1 MGKSRQLKRRSSLQ
15 TTLSA
20 WLLLVALVP
29 LLTALGIIVAQS
41 DAALRLATRS
51 TLQDVAEQ
59 QSRALNEYL
68 AARQRDALLVAQW
81 PPVQST
87 LFQSSNGQS
96 DPTGATT
103 RNASIRPLLKSL
115 VGLSGIADI
124 LLVDQTGTVVLAH
137 NAAYD
142 GQRLSESSTL
152 PPAIQLVVERAQ
164 TLFASDISDL
174 VMVPGRPTPV
184 IYLAAPVLHAGRIV
198 GAVVVELQTTS
209 IPYLTDADGLQRT
222 GEIAVGQRQGDQV
235 LLLMPRIGPDG
246 VKLTGALVPLER
258 DPLMARSSAG
268 DHGFGEVTDDQ
279 HVAVVAVWRYLP
291 AYRWGMVVKI
301 DQAEA
306 YAMRRSRLTI
316 AILVTLATIVV
327 VIGLSLLVA
336 RAITTPIR
344 QATTVARL
352 FTSGDLTQRML
363 VTRTDEVG
371 LLGDSFN
378 ALADTLTQRI
388 TAYERSQATLA
399 ASNQSLQTALTQVD
413 DLEVPLIQVLA
424 GVFVLPLVG
433 QVDVGRAKRLE
444 ARVLQ
449 RAASARARAVVI
461 DLTGITGF
469 GDDTLVTVVRLGQAL
484 RLLGIRPV
492 VCGIGARQAQALAGQ
507 GEALDGMVVVREL
520 AAALQL
526 LLPANPP
533 AGRRA

>member
-1 MGKSRQLKRRSSLQ
+1 
-15 TTLSA
+15 
-20 WLLLVALVP
+20 
-29 LLTALGIIVAQS
+29 
-41 DAALRLATRS
+41 
-51 TLQDVAEQ
+51 
-59 QSRALNEYL
+59 
-68 AARQRDALLVAQW
+68 
-81 PPVQST
+81 
-87 LFQSSNGQS
+87 
-96 DPTGATT
+96 
-103 RNASIRPLLKSL
+103 
-115 VGLSGIADI
+115 
-124 LLVDQTGTVVLAH
+124 
-137 NAAYD
+137 
-142 GQRLSESSTL
+142 
-152 PPAIQLVVERAQ
+152 
-164 TLFASDISDL
+164 
-174 VMVPGRPTPV
+174 
-184 IYLAAPVLHAGRIV
+184 
-198 GAVVVELQTTS
+198 
-209 IPYLTDADGLQRT
+209 
-222 GEIAVGQRQGDQV
+222 
-235 LLLMPRIGPDG
+235 
-246 VKLTGALVPLER
+246 
-258 DPLMARSSAG
+258 
-268 DHGFGEVTDDQ
+268 
-279 HVAVVAVWRYLP
+279 
-291 AYRWGMVVKI
+291 
-301 DQAEA
+301 
-306 YAMRRSRLTI
+306 
-316 AILVTLATIVV
+316 
-327 VIGLSLLVA
+327 
-336 RAITTPIR
+336 
-344 QATTVARL
+344 
-352 FTSGDLTQRML
+352 ML

-461 DLTGITGF
+461 DLTGINGF

>member
-291 AYRWGMVVKI
+291 AYRWGNRSGRGLC
-301 DQAEA
+301 DAAFPAHYRHPGHAGYHCGGDRAE
-306 YAMRRSRLTI
+306 
-316 AILVTLATIVV
+316 
-327 VIGLSLLVA
+327 
-336 RAITTPIR
+336 P
-344 QATTVARL
+344 
-352 FTSGDLTQRML
+352 
-363 VTRTDEVG
+363 VG
-371 LLGDSFN
+371 
-378 ALADTLTQRI
+378 
-388 TAYERSQATLA
+388 
-399 ASNQSLQTALTQVD
+399 
-413 DLEVPLIQVLA
+413 
-424 GVFVLPLVG
+424 
-433 QVDVGRAKRLE
+433 
-444 ARVLQ
+444 
-449 RAASARARAVVI
+449 
-461 DLTGITGF
+461 
-469 GDDTLVTVVRLGQAL
+469 
-484 RLLGIRPV
+484 
-492 VCGIGARQAQALAGQ
+492 GARHHDTDPPGHHGRPPVHQRRPDSAHAGDTHRR
-507 GEALDGMVVVREL
+507 GR
-520 AAALQL
+520 
-526 LLPANPP
+526 PA
-533 AGRRA
+533 R